1 MTPME
6 YIDAYKISLELGLYE
21 LDDLSDFLDRQIE
34 VLDNV
39 PYIYIDLALA
49 IPLGFKH
56 VFHCISEYFSD
67 NRYIPENRPDC
78 PVEKRLIGLI
88 RDRYQSGEATLE
100 QTCVWLHRL
109 SLYFE
114 PYSVMNAVEDYYRL
128 AHEEIVFSIDQVKN
142 MVEEILSDPE
152 LLREYGRN
160 AQKLAIIDA
169 NERIYRIILDSVRKT
184 G

>member
-1 MTPME
+1 MNTGS
-6 YIDAYKISLELGLYE
+6 KISLEPGLYE

-56 VFHCISEYFSD
+56 VSHCISEYFSD

-78 PVEKRLIGLI
+78 PVEKSLIGLI

-128 AHEEIVFSIDQVKN
+128 AHEEIVFSIDQVK
-142 MVEEILSDPE
+142 IWW
-152 LLREYGRN
+152 
-160 AQKLAIIDA
+160 
-169 NERIYRIILDSVRKT
+169 RKSFHAVHRYNSPAAGIGIT
-184 G
+184 S

>member
-6 YIDAYKISLELGLYE
+6 YIDAYKISIELGLYE

-78 PVEKRLIGLI
+78 PVEKSLIGLI

-142 MVEEILSDPE
+142 MVEEILS
-152 LLREYGRN
+152 RGT
-160 AQKLAIIDA
+160 QI
-169 NERIYRIILDSVRKT
+169 
-184 G
+184 

>member
-1 MTPME
+1 MNTGS
-6 YIDAYKISLELGLYE
+6 KISLELGLYE

-56 VFHCISEYFSD
+56 VSHCISEYFSD

-78 PVEKRLIGLI
+78 PVEKSLIGLI

-114 PYSVMNAVEDYYRL
+114 PYSVMNAVEDY
-128 AHEEIVFSIDQVKN
+128 
-142 MVEEILSDPE
+142 
-152 LLREYGRN
+152 
-160 AQKLAIIDA
+160 
-169 NERIYRIILDSVRKT
+169 
-184 G
+184 